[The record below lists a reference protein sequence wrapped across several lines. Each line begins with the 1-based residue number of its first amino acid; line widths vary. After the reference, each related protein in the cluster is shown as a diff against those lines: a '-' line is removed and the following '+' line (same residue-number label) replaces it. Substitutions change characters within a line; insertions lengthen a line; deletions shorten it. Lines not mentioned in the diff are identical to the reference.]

1 MSEHT
6 GNTQPVPF
14 EPGSTQPL
22 KPVKKKMRWGSLA
35 LSVVGILALLLL
47 GGVGGYWN
55 GIGTRKTA
63 EATVLTKQLAEQYQ
77 LALVDEQFG
86 RFEAAKE
93 RLEFIIQNGPTF
105 PGAQN
110 ELAKVLVQMTVP
122 TVTPTPTITPT
133 PDVRGEQGL
142 FATANQFIATGDWP
156 GALAQLDQLRKQDPK
171 YKTAEIDGMYYFALR
186 NYGMDLIQ
194 KQGNLEGG
202 IYQLT
207 LAERF
212 APLDNSATSLRD
224 GARLYLTA
232 SSFFGV
238 DWKQSVYFFAQAAT
252 AYPSLW
258 DGTMSSTQRY
268 QVSLMRYGDQLWK
281 AGDACGAVEQYT
293 AAQGLGNLDDASTK
307 NANQAYQECYP
318 ATDVPTAATVE
329 PTGAVP
335 TNTGVVP
342 PTATTEPPT
351 AEPTQAPSETP
362 TP

>member
-1 MSEHT
+1 
-6 GNTQPVPF
+6 
-14 EPGSTQPL
+14 
-22 KPVKKKMRWGSLA
+22 
-35 LSVVGILALLLL
+35 
-47 GGVGGYWN
+47 
-55 GIGTRKTA
+55 
-63 EATVLTKQLAEQYQ
+63 
-77 LALVDEQFG
+77 
-86 RFEAAKE
+86 
-93 RLEFIIQNGPTF
+93 
-105 PGAQN
+105 
-110 ELAKVLVQMTVP
+110 
-122 TVTPTPTITPT
+122 
-133 PDVRGEQGL
+133 VRGEQGL
-142 FATANQFIATGDWP
+142 FATAKQFIATGDWP
-156 GALAQLDQLRKQDPK
+156 SALAQLDQLRKQDPK

-186 NYGMDLIQ
+186 NYGMNLIQ
-194 KQGNLEGG
+194 QQGNLEGG

-212 APLDNSATSLRD
+212 APLDNSATSLRE

-238 DWKQSVYFFAQAAT
+238 DWKQSVYFFAQAASG
-252 AYPSLW
+252 YPSLW

-293 AAQGLGNLDDASTK
+293 AAQGLGNLDDVSTK

-342 PTATTEPPT
+342 PTATTEAPT
-351 AEPTQAPSETP
+351 AEPTQTPSETP